1 MYSSSYSINKCDC
14 IFWRL
19 KMDWSKLKRE
29 RLDLGLP
36 LLIVK
41 GAKGFLACAYI
52 AVDTCNKTNEAC
64 AIVSGVQSHE
74 DMLEK
79 EVKAVSEKAAS
90 LGARVGM
97 KGREVIELFR

>member
-1 MYSSSYSINKCDC
+1 
-14 IFWRL
+14 L
-19 KMDWSKLKRE
+19 GAGQSKLKRE

-41 GAKGFLACAYI
+41 GSKGFLACAYI

-79 EVKAVSEKAAS
+79 EVKAVSEKAGS